1 MKLNE
6 LQLNILESVA
16 KSLNLDSNDLYKLID
31 FESSWNPQA
40 KNKLSSAKGLLQF
53 TDSTAK
59 WLGYKDSEDL
69 ITKNN
74 TIESQLLF
82 PVLQYLKKYM
92 PFPTKQSLYMSV
104 FYPAARNWLPGK
116 EFPDNVK
123 KVNPGITTVQSY
135 IDKIERKTNNLPY
148 SIIAIAAIG
157 LYLLMKG

>member
-1 MKLNE
+1 
-6 LQLNILESVA
+6 
-16 KSLNLDSNDLYKLID
+16 
-31 FESSWNPQA
+31 
-40 KNKLSSAKGLLQF
+40 
-53 TDSTAK
+53 
-59 WLGYKDSEDL
+59 L